1 MRSERISVFV
11 DMVFD
16 SVSVLAKWLQNGIF
30 QLAASSNVPYSEH
43 IGIKCSISGF
53 ALMKSDR
60 NFGTVTPADKPYPYA
75 HWMLREIYEQPATL
89 AATLEQYIDGAGFR
103 TDTCGTTLDWLSHVH
118 GKLLVAASGSSR
130 HAGLFAELVIEDLSG
145 IAVDVEY
152 ASEYCYRS
160 ERSMTD
166 AAVIV
171 VSQSGETADTLAAL
185 RKANLAGHATLAIT
199 NVDHSTMAREATASF
214 PTMAGRERAIPAT
227 KSFTAQLLNLYLLA
241 LMSGASVG
249 AITQSELKL
258 RLEEAARL
266 PKQIA
271 SELVGWD
278 EAMRKVAE
286 RYRDAKN
293 FLYLGRGL
301 HYAIAREGALK
312 LKESAYLHAEG
323 YPSGELKHGPN
334 ALVAEG
340 TPLVM
345 IATVDQADSDS
356 VQRYEKVLQLIHD
369 MRDQGANVLAIA
381 NTGDQAVGTLANH
394 TIYVEERREALLAI
408 CEVIPLQLLSYWM
421 AINNGIDV
429 DHPRNL
435 TKAVLAE

>member
-1 MRSERISVFV
+1 
-11 DMVFD
+11 
-16 SVSVLAKWLQNGIF
+16 
-30 QLAASSNVPYSEH
+30 LAAAN
-43 IGIKCSISGF
+43 
-53 ALMKSDR
+53 
-60 NFGTVTPADKPYPYA
+60 KPFPYA

-89 AATLEQYIDGAGFR
+89 AATLQQYIEGGSFR
-103 TDTCGTTLDWLSHVH
+103 ADTCGATLDWLSRVH
-118 GKLLVAASGSSR
+118 GNLLVTASGSSR
-130 HAGLFAELVIEDLSG
+130 HAGLFAELVLEDLSG
-145 IAVDVEY
+145 LAVDVEY

-160 ERSMTD
+160 EKSMTD

-185 RKANLAGHATLAIT
+185 RKANLAGHPTLAIT
-199 NVDHSTMAREATASF
+199 NVDHSTMALEGTASF

-241 LMSGASVG
+241 LMSAAARG
-249 AITQSELKL
+249 AIDQLEFAL
-258 RLEEAARL
+258 RLEEAAKL
-266 PKQIA
+266 PTQIE
-271 SELVGWD
+271 SQLQGWD
-278 EAMRKVAE
+278 DTMREVAYQ
-286 RYRDAKN
+286 YRDAKN

-345 IATVDQADSDS
+345 IATVDRADSDS
-356 VQRYEKVLQLIHD
+356 VQRYEKVLQLMYD
-369 MRDQGANVLAIA
+369 MREQGANVLAIA
-381 NTGDQAVGTLANH
+381 NTGDLFVGALASY
-394 TIYVEERREALLAI
+394 TIYVEECREALLAI